1 MDPANT
7 ANPNIDPG
15 SLVGLDVGGT
25 KIEAMAVDREL
36 NVVGRLVVPTDTSSA
51 AQVVDSIAGAVEEV
65 LKAAGLSSEDVQA
78 VGLGVPG
85 QIEAGVVNLAVNL
98 QLESY
103 PLVDTLTARL
113 GLPVALENDVRAAAM
128 GAYQFLRARQ
138 PVEVMAYLSIGTG
151 ISAGLVLNG
160 KLFRGPHGMAGEVGH
175 IIFEPDGPICN
186 CGARG
191 CLESLASGPAIAR
204 QAIRALQAGHK
215 SILAEYESLS
225 AENVFE
231 AAELNDPLAREIVR
245 KSSAYLGRAIQL
257 LVMTY
262 DVDKIVLG
270 GGVSHSGE
278 IFLNPI
284 LSELEQ
290 IRSQSNLMEKMLVAD
305 KIALLPKD
313 YSPGGWGAIAIAR
326 QLAQNSVTAT

>member
-1 MDPANT
+1 MDLANT
-7 ANPNIDPG
+7 PNPINDPG
-15 SLVGLDVGGT
+15 FLVGLDVGGT
-25 KIEAMAVDREL
+25 KIEAMAVDRGL
-36 NVVGRLVVPTDTSSA
+36 NVVGRLIVPTDTTSA
-51 AQVVDSIAGAVEEV
+51 AQVVDSIAGAVEDV
-65 LKAAGLSSEDVQA
+65 LKAAGIPLEEVQA

-85 QIEAGVVNLAVNL
+85 QIQDGVVNLAVNL

-103 PLVDTLTARL
+103 PLVDTLAARL

-128 GAYQFLRARQ
+128 GACQYLRARQ
-138 PVEVMAYLSIGTG
+138 PVDVMAYLSIGTG

-160 KLFRGPHGMAGEVGH
+160 KLFRGPHGMAGEIGH
-175 IIFEPDGPICN
+175 ITFEPGGPICN

-191 CLESLASGPAIAR
+191 CLESLAAGPAIAR
-204 QAIRALQAGHK
+204 QAAQALQDGK
-215 SILAEYESLS
+215 VSILAGYESLT
-225 AENVFE
+225 AENVFQ
-231 AAELNDPLAREIVR
+231 AAELNDPLALEIVR
-245 KSSAYLGRAIQL
+245 KSSAYLARAIQL

-284 LSELEQ
+284 LNELEQ
-290 IRSQSNLMEKMLVAD
+290 IRSQSTLMEKMLPAD
-305 KIALLPKD
+305 KIVLLPKD

-326 QLAQNSVTAT
+326 QLAQNSVRAA